1 MTDLSI
7 IIPCYNEADGIPQ
20 LREQLLHVQE
30 LFKKESRA
38 LEFILVDDCS
48 RDNTAEL
55 LEPLAQELDT
65 AHLIRHSKNGGL
77 GQALRTG
84 VAACKSPWIAAVD
97 SDCTYRP
104 FHLLPMLEMAEQQGA
119 DIVVGSCYHPEGG
132 LKGVP
137 HWAKLISRSCSIL
150 YQIVLPSRLYT
161 FTAIFRLYRAEV
173 VKAAHFPSDGF
184 LAVSE
189 MLVDPLLAGA
199 HVVEYPIVL
208 HNRVYGDS
216 KRKIARMI
224 RAHLGYLGKIVAHK
238 LRLKR
243 NPRWR

>member
-7 IIPCYNEADGIPQ
+7 IIPCFNEADGVPQ

-30 LFKKESRA
+30 LFKQESRA
-38 LEFILVDDCS
+38 LEFVMVDDCS
-48 RDNTAEL
+48 SDNTADL
-55 LEPLAQELDT
+55 LEPLVEELDC
-65 AHLIRHSKNGGL
+65 ACLIRHTKNGGL

-104 FHLLPMLEMAEQQGA
+104 FHLLPMLEMAEREGA
-119 DIVVGSCYHPEGG
+119 QIVVGSCYHPEGS
-132 LKGVP
+132 LIGVP
-137 HWAKLISRSCSIL
+137 PWTKLLSRSCSIL
-150 YQIVLPSRLYT
+150 YKVVLPSHLYT

-173 VKAAHFPSDGF
+173 VKEADYPSNGF
-184 LAVSE
+184 LAVTE

-208 HNRVYGDS
+208 HNREYGAS
-216 KRKIARMI
+216 KRKIVQMI
-224 RAHLGYLGKIVAHK
+224 RAHLRYLGKIIAHK
-238 LRLKR
+238 LGLKR